1 MTSFYTDSELKE
13 IGFKSI
19 GTNVLLSRKTSLY
32 GVSRISI
39 GSNVRIDDFC
49 VISAGIGGIEIGNY
63 VHIAVY
69 VSLQGDGK
77 ITMEDYSGISSR
89 TAIYSSND
97 DYFGNYMS
105 NPTIPKQFTNVKSA
119 PVTICK
125 HVLVGSSSVVL
136 PGVTLNIGC
145 AIGALSLVT
154 RDCEEFYIYS
164 GNPLRKVSERSR
176 KLLEHEKNLDEFLKN
191 D

>member
-1 MTSFYTDSELKE
+1 MTSFYTDIELKE

-19 GTNVLLSRKTSLY
+19 GTNVLLSRKASLY

-39 GSNVRIDDFC
+39 GNNVRIDDFC
-49 VISAGIGGIEIGNY
+49 AISAGIGGIEIGNY

-77 ITMEDYSGISSR
+77 ITLEDYSGVSSR
-89 TAIYSSND
+89 SSVYSSND

-105 NPTIPKQFTNVKSA
+105 NPTVPKQFTNVTSA
-119 PVTICK
+119 PVTIGK
-125 HVLVGSSSVVL
+125 HVLVGSGSVVL

-154 RDCEEFYIYS
+154 KDCEEFQIYS
-164 GNPLRKVSERSR
+164 GNPLKKLFPRSR
-176 KLLEHEKNLDEFLKN
+176 NLLEHEKNLEEFLKK